1 MLNYTT
7 NHTAPY
13 KAPNDVYQNL
23 FQETENAHRFS
34 VSSLLQL
41 EVKCKKRTTGK
52 TDNGIG
58 CNCEIKRRNKP
69 RRNRTTFS
77 SCQLNALERVFE
89 RTHYPDAFV
98 REELAKRVCLS
109 EARVQVWF
117 QNRRAKF
124 RRKERNIL
132 ASHKTPEATQSKSE
146 TFKSIEQP
154 LLPRAT
160 TYNHIT
166 SGHYIDYYTNNNW
179 KNSNMTQFG
188 MFGTNFS
195 SSIPGSTFINP
206 SNSEY
211 GNNGTFINH
220 PAISVSSN
228 LASTLRFR
236 VQDFSVHTSV

>member
-1 MLNYTT
+1 MFSRFHLEICIGKSPFKSLKEDE
-7 NHTAPY
+7 TASLPLPTDHLDRPCLS
-13 KAPNDVYQNL
+13 K
-23 FQETENAHRFS
+23 NA
-34 VSSLLQL
+34 L
-41 EVKCKKRTTGK
+41 KK
-52 TDNGIG
+52 GIG